1 MCPQPP
7 GQFLI
12 FFFFYEQMP
21 SIKQS
26 QIIQLLVNVTQTCLN
41 VLKSHPERNEKAT
54 VSMDLE
60 DNDVISSITK

>member
-1 MCPQPP
+1 
-7 GQFLI
+7 
-12 FFFFYEQMP
+12 MP